1 MKLKNKPQIGK
12 NNKYMLNKD
21 MRSTYYLTTNIYEC
35 KSNSTRKKNKTWR
48 LIRCPITKKNPSQ
61 IIIVDLFSIAKI
73 KI

>member
-35 KSNSTRKKNKTWR
+35 KSNSTRKKNKT
-48 LIRCPITKKNPSQ
+48 
-61 IIIVDLFSIAKI
+61 
-73 KI
+73 